1 MWSPG
6 SQPSC
11 VLVAPERAKTS
22 QTQVSMCFRTIP
34 ASPELWC
41 QPCLFHGRSW
51 WKQLSQQH
59 DGLRLSSP
67 LASGVKFLFESPW
80 PEAVFPV
87 QWGLGAQPAFC
98 NAILNVCRSFYVS
111 VSLRCQTFSRLCSLV
126 TAKPPRWQWNV
137 SLCMLMIFLICGT
150 CFLVAKH
157 TSETRT
163 ALLADYWS
171 ESDQDDIDGSLTLK
185 QEGSST
191 LCDTY
196 HRTPSVS
203 YKHCIWQ

>member
-1 MWSPG
+1 
-6 SQPSC
+6 
-11 VLVAPERAKTS
+11 
-22 QTQVSMCFRTIP
+22 
-34 ASPELWC
+34 
-41 QPCLFHGRSW
+41 
-51 WKQLSQQH
+51 
-59 DGLRLSSP
+59 
-67 LASGVKFLFESPW
+67 
-80 PEAVFPV
+80 
-87 QWGLGAQPAFC
+87 
-98 NAILNVCRSFYVS
+98 
-111 VSLRCQTFSRLCSLV
+111 
-126 TAKPPRWQWNV
+126 
-137 SLCMLMIFLICGT
+137 MLMIFLICGT

-203 YKHCIWQ
+203 YKHCI